1 MSETPPRDPMLHSHA
16 GYPSPHSHP
25 GGNVYHHHGEV
36 KPPVTWQPP
45 TGPNVGADATRGL
58 VQGFAGCLGV
68 GIAIGVVLL
77 TLAFLAR
84 VG

>member
-1 MSETPPRDPMLHSHA
+1 MSETPQPDPTLHYHV
-16 GYPSPHSHP
+16 GYSLPHSHP
-25 GGNVYHHHGEV
+25 GGGSYHHHGV
-36 KPPVTWQPP
+36 PPESTPP
-45 TGPNVGADATRGL
+45 HPTLNVGADATRGL

-77 TLAFLAR
+77 ALALLAR